1 MAGQAGEETD
11 HVSLPRNSE
20 TRCASEALAR
30 ISGGYAFSRAVE
42 HVLRVVGTEWR
53 GEDWLRF
60 KVNPNLSFPPGDIRG
75 VECADDDSEDGR
87 VWFVLNLMGLH
98 GAASPLPAY
107 FAEHVAQHQDEP
119 DALRDFLDVIN
130 HHLISIF
137 YGIWNKY
144 RYYLQFREHG
154 TDINSRRFFSFIGL
168 GHKELQGTSG
178 LRRERLLS
186 YMGLIAF
193 SGEATG
199 SLESIL
205 RHYFGHPCVHII
217 PCIHRQVPIP
227 VDQQCALGVANCR
240 LSKDFLLGGEVL
252 DQTGKFRVLFDV
264 LAWKRFTDFLPGGNL
279 FSELQILV
287 RFVLRSRLGFDV
299 ELRLK
304 AAEIPEFIIGKASPC
319 RLGWT
324 TWAGAGGDGV
334 IILETD
340 SRYMD

>member
-1 MAGQAGEETD
+1 MAGQAGED
-11 HVSLPRNSE
+11 ADPVSLPRKSE
-20 TRCASEALAR
+20 ACGVSEALAC

-42 HVLRVVGTEWR
+42 HVLRVGGKGRRV
-53 GEDWLRF
+53 EDWLRF

-75 VECADDDSEDGR
+75 VERVDDESGEGR

-107 FAEHVAQHQDEP
+107 FTEHVAQHQDEP

-144 RYYLQFREHG
+144 RYYLQFRDHG

-193 SGEATG
+193 SGEASG

-205 RHYFGHPCVHII
+205 RHYFGHAFVHII
-217 PCIHRQVPIP
+217 PCIRRQVPIP
-227 VDQQCALGVANCR
+227 ADQQCALGVVNCR

-264 LAWKRFTDFLPGGNL
+264 LSWKRFTDFLPGGSL
-279 FSELQILV
+279 FSELRILV

-299 ELRLK
+299 ELRLNP
-304 AAEIPEFIIGKASPC
+304 AEIPAFTVGKTSPC

-324 TWAGAGGDGV
+324 TWAGEGGDGV

-340 SRYMD
+340 SRYVD